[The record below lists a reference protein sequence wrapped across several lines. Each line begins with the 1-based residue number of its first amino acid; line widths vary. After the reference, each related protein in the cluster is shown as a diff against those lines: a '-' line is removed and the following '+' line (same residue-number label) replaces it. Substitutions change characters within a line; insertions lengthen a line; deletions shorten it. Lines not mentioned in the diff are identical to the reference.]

1 MEKRT
6 TTKQVS
12 FRRPFYLRGIP
23 GAQPAGAYTIRVG
36 HELSGPSAIMGW
48 RRTDIVLEL
57 ISDGLVRDV
66 TMSAQELREALVAD
80 GDQGTDPPANGGIR
94 KRPPRERFR
103 PF

>member
-6 TTKQVS
+6 TTKPVI

-23 GAQPAGAYTIRVG
+23 GAQPAGTYIIRVG
-36 HELSGPSAIMGW
+36 HELASPSANMGW

-57 ISDGLVRDV
+57 VSDGRARDV
-66 TMSAQELREALVAD
+66 TMSAQELREALVQD
-80 GDQGTDPPANGGIR
+80 GDQGTDPPSNPGIR
-94 KRPPRERFR
+94 KRRERSR